1 MNRFSLSFLRSIAF
15 LFLVVGMILMVQN
28 IDQFLYK
35 QTLEIG
41 SLAFALACIT
51 ISILGQRKLKKSTH
65 ISNL

>member
-1 MNRFSLSFLRSIAF
+1 MNRFSTSFLRSLTF

-41 SLAFALACIT
+41 SLTLALACIA
-51 ISILGQRKLKKSTH
+51 ISILGQRKLKKSTS

>member
-1 MNRFSLSFLRSIAF
+1 
-15 LFLVVGMILMVQN
+15 MVQN

-51 ISILGQRKLKKSTH
+51 ISILGQRKLKKSTR